1 MYPHGHP
8 LTCGGRQEKIY
19 FIINW
24 LTPQQGQT
32 STRFSSITASLLC
45 MSHVLACW
53 PAFEISA
60 SQMRQGTGAFFNPC
74 KDVSCLVLTV
84 QPVHA
89 SRRWFP
95 CSEPSISAPP
105 QQIRTG
111 CRIRD
116 PAPPVTRVKKPTQ
129 PGQQTFPRPQ
139 AKFGQ
144 LFGYKGPTLPL
155 PWCAGRLPALF
166 PPPGPPGAAGGAGL
180 PPPGCGAGP
189 GRPHFSSILGMWGD
203 FSGGTPHRKPFSATS
218 ICAGSYMG
226 AFQSRWRVTS
236 LKKSPT
242 SDGWPGTPKL
252 KHTSHS
258 GESFFKNV

>member
-1 MYPHGHP
+1 MLRTEHLSTTTADPDRVHDLRPRTSGHTGEEAHP
-8 LTCGGRQEKIY
+8 AWAADLPTPASKIWAA
-19 FIINW
+19 FR
-24 LTPQQGQT
+24 LQRADFAP
-32 STRFSSITASLLC
+32 A
-45 MSHVLACW
+45 VVCW
-53 PAFEISA
+53 PPA
-60 SQMRQGTGAFFNPC
+60 S
-74 KDVSCLVLTV
+74 
-84 QPVHA
+84 PV
-89 SRRWFP
+89 
-95 CSEPSISAPP
+95 
-105 QQIRTG
+105 
-111 CRIRD
+111 
-116 PAPPVTRVKKPTQ
+116 
-129 PGQQTFPRPQ
+129 
-139 AKFGQ
+139 
-144 LFGYKGPTLPL
+144 
-155 PWCAGRLPALF
+155 

-226 AFQSRWRVTS
+226 AFQSHWRVTS